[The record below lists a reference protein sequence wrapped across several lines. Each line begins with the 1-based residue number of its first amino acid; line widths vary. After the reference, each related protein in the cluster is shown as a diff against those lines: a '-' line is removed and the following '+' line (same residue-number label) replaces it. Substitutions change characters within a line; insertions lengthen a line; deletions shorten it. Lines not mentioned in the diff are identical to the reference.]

1 MKTSKKI
8 LASAVVASVLS
19 VGALAPVAQAEVSA
33 SVSVAS
39 TYLWRG
45 YDLGGAAISG
55 DLVASSE
62 AGLYAGLWVSSG
74 DFVAG
79 QEYDLFAGYGTSFG
93 EFNFDISVIS
103 YNYPTGVFGGAGF
116 DTEGSP
122 GDFMEAIIALG
133 YGPVTFKYYDN
144 IAGETGGYAPS
155 EDYTYMSL
163 SAAAGA
169 FTFLAGMHDEGAN
182 NATHIDVSYAYND
195 NLSFTFSTIADSDA
209 EEDADPMFVVSYSLP
224 IE

>member
-1 MKTSKKI
+1 MKTSKKL
-8 LASAVVASVLS
+8 LASAVAASILGL
-19 VGALAPVAQAEVSA
+19 GALAPVAQAEVSA

-45 YDLGGAAISG
+45 FDLGGAAVSG

-62 AGLYAGLWVSSG
+62 TGLYAGLWVSSG
-74 DFVAG
+74 DFAAG
-79 QEYDLFAGYGTSFG
+79 QEYDLFAGYGSSFG
-93 EFNFDISVIS
+93 EFNFDVSVIS
-103 YNYPTGVFGGAGF
+103 YNYPTGVFGGAGSGT
-116 DTEGSP
+116 DGSP
-122 GDFMEAIIALG
+122 GDFMEAIVSLG

-144 IAGETGGYAPS
+144 IAGDTGGYAAS

-169 FTFLAGMHDEGAN
+169 FTFLVGSHDEGAA
-182 NATHIDVSYAYND
+182 NATHVDVSYGYND
-195 NLSFTFSTIADSDA
+195 NLSFTFSAIADSDA
-209 EEDADPMFVVSYSLP
+209 ADEPDPMFVVSYSLP

>member
-1 MKTSKKI
+1 
-8 LASAVVASVLS
+8 
-19 VGALAPVAQAEVSA
+19 
-33 SVSVAS
+33 AS

-62 AGLYAGLWVSSG
+62 VGIYGGLWVSSG
-74 DFVAG
+74 DFAAG
-79 QEYDLFAGYGTSFG
+79 QEYDLFAGFGKSFG
-93 EFNFDISVIS
+93 DFNFDISVIS

-116 DTEGSP
+116 GTDGSP

-144 IAGETGGYAPS
+144 IAGDTGGYAAS

-163 SAAAGA
+163 SAAAGD
-169 FTFLAGMHDEGAN
+169 FTFLVGIHDEGAA
-182 NATHIDVSYAYND
+182 NATHVDVSYAYND
-195 NLSFTFSTIADSDA
+195 NLAFTFSTIADSDA

-224 IE
+224 LE